1 MKQQLIIAAMLLT
14 LGVGACKESTTT
26 EPTPQPTGETMQFK
40 SGARYEYTTYT
51 TDTTTQAPV
60 ESTRRTKTRTLI
72 ASNAS
77 VKGKTGVAVSIDS
90 LFATAGGFLSV
101 TDSVL
106 LQQSSGSNEIYRY
119 SSLAP
124 ELDFSG
130 IAGLSLDIGSD
141 WRHEATLGATTAK
154 WFLGEVSDTFQI
166 SGLPPQV
173 KGVIISV
180 SDSAIASTSE
190 NVTVDGVT
198 YKTTKTTH
206 RLDLKFRGIVN
217 LGFGGDQ
224 IIALNTNSIT
234 RTTWISSEL
243 GAIIREEREAKALTL
258 GSYSGITLPVI
269 PAYGSVT
276 AMTKVIAK
284 GN

>member
-1 MKQQLIIAAMLLT
+1 MKPQLIIAAALLT
-14 LGVGACKESTTT
+14 LGIAACNESTT
-26 EPTPQPTGETMQFK
+26 EPTPQPSAETMQFK
-40 SGARYEYTTYT
+40 SGARYEYTTYS
-51 TDTTTQAPV
+51 TDTTTQAPI
-60 ESTRRTKTRTLI
+60 ESTRRTKTRTLV
-72 ASNAS
+72 AANAS

-106 LQQSSGSNEIYRY
+106 LQQASGTNEIYRY

-154 WFLGEVSDTFQI
+154 WFLGEVADTFQI
-166 SGLPPQV
+166 DGLPPQV
-173 KGVIISV
+173 KGVKVSV
-180 SDSAIASTSE
+180 SDSAIASASE
-190 NVTVDGVT
+190 TLTIDGVS

-206 RLDLKFRGIVN
+206 RLDLKFSVIVN

-224 IIALNTNSIT
+224 VVALNTNSIT
-234 RTTWISSEL
+234 RTTWTSAEL
-243 GAIIREEREAKALTL
+243 GAIIREEREAKAINL
-258 GSYSGITLPVI
+258 GSYTGITLPVI

-276 AMTKVIAK
+276 AMTKVLAK
-284 GN
+284 GS

>member
-1 MKQQLIIAAMLLT
+1 MKPQLMIAAALLT
-14 LGVGACKESTTT
+14 LGIVACNESTT

-40 SGARYEYTTYT
+40 PGARYEYTTYS
-51 TDTTTQAPV
+51 TDTATQAPI

-77 VKGKTGVAVSIDS
+77 VNGKAGVAVSLDS

-106 LQQSSGSNEIYRY
+106 LQQASGTNEIYRY
-119 SSLAP
+119 ASLAP

-130 IAGLSLDIGSD
+130 IAGLSLDIGSA

-154 WFLGEVSDTFQI
+154 WFLGEVADTFQI
-166 SGLPPQV
+166 DGLPPQV
-173 KGVIISV
+173 KGVKISV
-180 SDSAIASTSE
+180 SDSAIASAAE
-190 NVTVDGVT
+190 NLTVDGVS

-206 RLDLKFRGIVN
+206 RLDLKFSLIVN

-224 IIALNTNSIT
+224 LIALNTNSIL
-234 RTTWISSEL
+234 RTTWICSEL
-243 GAIIREEREAKALTL
+243 GAIIREEREAKTISL
-258 GSYSGITLPVI
+258 GSYTGIALPTF

>member
-1 MKQQLIIAAMLLT
+1 MKHQLIIAAMLLT
-14 LGVGACKESTTT
+14 LGMVACNESTT
-26 EPTPQPTGETMQFK
+26 EPTPQPPGETMQFK
-40 SGARYEYTTYT
+40 SGARYEYTTYS
-51 TDTTTQAPV
+51 TDTTTQATI

-106 LQQSSGSNEIYRY
+106 LQQGTGTNEVYRY

-154 WFLGEVSDTFQI
+154 WFLGEVADTFQI
-166 SGLPPQV
+166 DGLPAQV
-173 KGVIISV
+173 KGVKVSV
-180 SDSAIASTSE
+180 SDSAIASAAE
-190 NVTVDGVT
+190 NLTIDGVS

-206 RLDLKFRGIVN
+206 RLDLKFSVIVN
-217 LGFGGDQ
+217 LGIGGDQ
-224 IIALNTNSIT
+224 VVALNTNSIL

-243 GAIIREEREAKALTL
+243 GAILREEREAKVINL
-258 GSYSGITLPVI
+258 GSYSGIALPVI

-276 AMTKVIAK
+276 TMTKVLAK
-284 GN
+284 GS